1 MLTAL
6 SKSKKT
12 EDTCRITS
20 WRCIYAFAAVKREEF
35 MFRNNFCPEKHLC
48 FHTVARL
55 TGYQMSVILHSTE
68 VTIPPTSR
76 YHSRLSALFAIC
88 YSRFLD
94 TFSSECDQRSSKEK
108 TCIFSWTERQN
119 LSLLQTICRSASPR
133 ISQQWS
139 FPVPCYYHDSEIT
152 EPKNCSPQTSAA
164 LLIQICLIEVFQ
176 CFNSPIIY
184 TYETSHHCA
193 LHGMCNAVWDRFKM
207 TDKQLSYNC

>member
-1 MLTAL
+1 MPDNLM
-6 SKSKKT
+6 KM
-12 EDTCRITS
+12 
-20 WRCIYAFAAVKREEF
+20 Y
-35 MFRNNFCPEKHLC
+35 LC
-48 FHTVARL
+48 FCSSETRRIYVQKQLLSWEASMLPHCCEVDW
-55 TGYQMSVILHSTE
+55 VPNVCHSSLNF
-68 VTIPPTSR
+68 TIPPTSR

-88 YSRFLD
+88 YSCFLD